1 MKNKIL
7 RLLFISII
15 ALVSSGCA
23 TWDGIKKDTGEAYD
37 ATKEAIHDAT
47 K

>member
-1 MKNKIL
+1 MNKFL
-7 RLLFISII
+7 ISIGMI
-15 ALVSSGCA
+15 TIIMISSGCA
-23 TWDGIKKDTGEAYD
+23 TWDGIKEDSSTAYD

>member
-1 MKNKIL
+1 MKKIL
-7 RLLFISII
+7 TLITMVTFITII
-15 ALVSSGCA
+15 SGCA
-23 TWDGIKKDTGEAYD
+23 TWEGVKKDSSEAYD

>member
-1 MKNKIL
+1 MKKIL
-7 RLLFISII
+7 TLVTMI
-15 ALVSSGCA
+15 AFLAVLNGCA
-23 TWDGIKKDTGEAYD
+23 TWDGVKKDSSEAYD

>member
-1 MKNKIL
+1 MKKIL
-7 RLLFISII
+7 LSFSIIAI

-23 TWDGIKKDTGEAYD
+23 TWDGLKEDSSNAYD
-37 ATKEAIHDAT
+37 STKEAIHDAT

>member
-1 MKNKIL
+1 MKKIL
-7 RLLFISII
+7 TLILTVTFISV
-15 ALVSSGCA
+15 LSGCA
-23 TWDGIKKDTGEAYD
+23 TWEGVKKDSSEAYD

>member
-1 MKNKIL
+1 MKKIL
-7 RLLFISII
+7 T
-15 ALVSSGCA
+15 LVTIFAFLAVLSGCA
-23 TWDGIKKDTGEAYD
+23 TWDGVKKDSSEVYD